1 MAQLSSSFCS
11 AVKSV
16 EADSSCVCVGATS
29 TFCSKKFRRIF
40 GARSCC
46 RRDDIESPYESPS
59 SNSRIA
65 VLIGID
71 RTRAVIGFPLTFVVA
86 VYSYVVS
93 DTVRFGTGE
102 ERLSTTDDAVDVDA
116 DAVVLGFAVFSV
128 RLLNANGTVRCTVSD
143 LAIPAGPADP

>member
-46 RRDDIESPYESPS
+46 RRDDIESLYESPS

-71 RTRAVIGFPLTFVVA
+71 RTRAVIGFPLTLVVA

-93 DTVRFGTGE
+93 DTVRLGTGE
-102 ERLSTTDDAVDVDA
+102 ERLSTTDDVSDA
-116 DAVVLGFAVFSV
+116 DAFVLGFAVFSV